1 MISTSVG
8 LFVRSFVGTDAE
20 LVAVRYDALVLVLTF
35 QREPCPLYLE
45 NIQGDG
51 SEKKRA
57 Y

>member
-1 MISTSVG
+1 VISTSVG

-20 LVAVRYDALVLVLTF
+20 LVAVRYDALVLVLTS
-35 QREPCPLYLE
+35 QREPSPLYLE
-45 NIQGDG
+45 NSQGDG